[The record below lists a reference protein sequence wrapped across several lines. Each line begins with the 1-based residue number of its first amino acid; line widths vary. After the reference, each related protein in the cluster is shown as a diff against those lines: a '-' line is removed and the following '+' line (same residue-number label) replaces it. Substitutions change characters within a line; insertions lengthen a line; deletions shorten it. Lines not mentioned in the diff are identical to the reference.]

1 MYARKWWDTE
11 RHEAGPN
18 FGDRV
23 HVSSVLGNWVQVR
36 VSPSFSLSLFLS
48 FSLSLSL
55 SFSLSLFPS
64 FSLSL
69 FSHSPF
75 LSFSRGRARS
85 LSPPL
90 SLPVQKQLR

>member
-1 MYARKWWDTE
+1 VYARKWWDTE

-36 VSPSFSLSLFLS
+36 VYPLFLFFSLSLFL
-48 FSLSLSL
+48 F
-55 SFSLSLFPS
+55 

-75 LSFSRGRARS
+75 LSCSRVRALC